1 MRDIRLLAEWYSQWN
16 QYFIFIITVRLMSDI
31 TLINLL
37 FLFFKILIFDIH
49 WF

>member
-1 MRDIRLLAEWYSQWN
+1 MRDICLLAEWYSQWN
-16 QYFIFIITVRLMSDI
+16 QYFIFIITVCLMSDI

-37 FLFFKILIFDIH
+37 FIKILIFDTH